1 MIALM
6 LLFVVFTM
14 ANSMNF
20 NILFRSLNPN
30 KLEVTSTSSS
40 TISAGNTNGNKLLR
54 NFQRIRGGVRQRR
67 TATSSSRAFKPYDG
81 SVDKS
86 FYILTTS

>member
-30 KLEVTSTSSS
+30 KVTSTSSS